1 MGVKT
6 RKLTLHASAIRAK
19 IARLEREGH
28 TQKEIA
34 DQLGITQPAVCKYI
48 KQMKADYLFS
58 EESDRTWM
66 IYEKQL
72 ELEAILHEA
81 EQAWR
86 RSQRSDDED
95 EVKAGDAAFLEVQ
108 IKAIKALRELR
119 GLDAPT
125 KVDQRNANVNVNVE
139 ATPADVAALSGR
151 PPRSDVL
158 AEAVQREQAALPAH
172 EANGK
177 TGTNGKQKHK
187 E

>member
-1 MGVKT
+1 MSVRT

-34 DQLGITQPAVCKYI
+34 DQLGISQPAVCKYI

-86 RSQRSDDED
+86 RSQHSDDED
-95 EVKAGDAAFLEVQ
+95 VVKAGDAAFLDVQ

-119 GLDAPT
+119 GLDAPA
-125 KVDQRNANVNVNVE
+125 KQ
-139 ATPADVAALSGR
+139 DVRAAVMTQQVGPVGAFPQLPSGEPDWDALSGR
-151 PPRSDVL
+151 PLVPDPV
-158 AEAVQREQAALPAH
+158 EQAKALPEH
-172 EANGK
+172 KG
-177 TGTNGKQKHK
+177 GT
-187 E
+187 